1 MCVNKRI
8 RNFCRNHRRLNMIVT
23 RPLLSKQTKLR
34 KILFFKAHKRFLE
47 CFLTLINNNLNDTK
61 KISMTL
67 GKDGTQS
74 VPIFKRKGKS
84 HIY

>member
-23 RPLLSKQTKLR
+23 RPLTFKATKLR

-47 CFLTLINNNLNDTK
+47 CFLTLLSIKTNNNLLV
-61 KISMTL
+61 I
-67 GKDGTQS
+67 
-74 VPIFKRKGKS
+74 I
-84 HIY
+84 I